1 MGQRER
7 MEHLRRVSQLWNW
20 LPAFRAVAETEHLPT
35 ASKGLHVTP
44 AALSRT
50 VRLLEDELGMEL
62 FVRRGRR
69 LELNDDGQILVAAVR
84 SAMRLVHDAMLQL
97 GQSKLAGPVRVAA
110 GGVAQVFARR
120 ALAEARR
127 RHPALVPHMLTPRPS
142 TAAADLRQ
150 GNLDLV
156 VSSFVVRDDAIET
169 ELLGHDTNG
178 VYCGEGHPL
187 FGAAPSLDEV
197 LEHPFAAPP
206 ADAAGVTPEGWPPE
220 LGRTVG
226 MVLDRIS
233 AGLEVCAMGELL
245 AVLPDALAASH
256 PKLHR
261 LPVEIIEPTPIVA
274 MYRPRLGS
282 DDDRVSVVLE
292 LLREALSGSARPA

>member
-1 MGQRER
+1 

-50 VRLLEDELGMEL
+50 VRLLEDDLGHPL
-62 FVRRGRR
+62 FTRRGRR
-69 LELNDDGQILVAAVR
+69 LLLNDDGRIFVSAVR
-84 SAMRLVHDAMLQL
+84 SAMRLVHDAMEQL
-97 GQSKLAGPVRVAA
+97 GRSTLAGPVRVAA
-110 GGVAQVFARR
+110 GGVSQVFARR
-120 ALAEARR
+120 ALGEVRR

-142 TAAADLRQ
+142 TTSGDLRQ

-156 VSSFVVRDDAIET
+156 VSSFIVRDDGIET

-178 VYCGEGHPL
+178 VYCGIGHPL
-187 FGAAPSLDEV
+187 HGTDASLDTI

-220 LGRTVG
+220 VPRIVG

-233 AGLEVCAMGELL
+233 AGVEVCAMGDLL
-245 AVLPDALAASH
+245 AVLPDALARTD
-256 PKLHR
+256 PR
-261 LPVEIIEPTPIVA
+261 LQRLNVELIPPTPIVA
-274 MYRPRLGS
+274 MYRPHLGTKGP
-282 DDDRVSVVLE
+282 VAVVLE
-292 LLREALSGSARPA
+292 LLRSELNGSTNLA